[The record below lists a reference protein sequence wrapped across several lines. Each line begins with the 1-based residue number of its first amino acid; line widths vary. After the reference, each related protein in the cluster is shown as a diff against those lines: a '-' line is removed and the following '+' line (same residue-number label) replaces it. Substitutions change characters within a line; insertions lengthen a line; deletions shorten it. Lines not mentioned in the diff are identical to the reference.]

1 MNNLNSEQKSQI
13 YSLLERFSTVF
24 AKDKYDIGTV
34 KEAIKSKNALKKR
47 NEVRNPWVTLTDTLS
62 KDYKDESGNIF
73 FNNEILEDITTM
85 KQSEE
90 TSTRNDNLV
99 EILQKLTD
107 KSDNKNLKRVAE
119 KFTLDKF
126 SGKNNNAIQ
135 WLEIFENECD
145 RFDIE
150 EDKDKIEILRIFL
163 DNAAADWYGSKLL
176 KYTLDSEW
184 KTWKENF
191 KTTFVDKGWESIR
204 FAFTYRYM
212 KGSLLDYA
220 LKKEKILLETNKN
233 VEATTLINLIAIG
246 LPNFI
251 TDRIDKEKLKV
262 TEDLFNELRRLEH
275 LSKKNENKKD
285 IFRAK
290 VAGKTEKKPC
300 ILCEKAN
307 RGVRYHPETQCW
319 FNSKEN
325 TKSNNLKSV
334 NTGEL
339 DIHEEFTDPKN

>member
-1 MNNLNSEQKSQI
+1 MTE
-13 YSLLERFSTVF
+13 
-24 AKDKYDIGTV
+24 
-34 KEAIKSKNALKKR
+34 
-47 NEVRNPWVTLTDTLS
+47 TLS
-62 KDYKDESGNIF
+62 DDYIDKSGNIF
-73 FNNEILEDITTM
+73 FKNEILEDTSTI
-85 KQSEE
+85 QISEE
-90 TSTRNDNLV
+90 TSTANDNLV
-99 EILQKLTD
+99 EISQRLTN

-145 RFDIE
+145 RFDID

-191 KTTFVDKGWESIR
+191 KTTFVDKGWDSIR
-204 FAFTYRYM
+204 FAFTYRYI

-220 LKKEKILLETNKN
+220 LKKEKILLETNKD

-290 VAGKTEKKPC
+290 VAGKTKKSHAFYAKKR
-300 ILCEKAN
+300 IE
-307 RGVRYHPETQCW
+307 VSDTTQKT
-319 FNSKEN
+319 NVGL
-325 TKSNNLKSV
+325 TLKKIQ
-334 NTGEL
+334 NP
-339 DIHEEFTDPKN
+339 II